1 MWRMSQPMVTCL
13 QTSVLLGYTRL
24 SRIALATDSYSELSH
39 KRLKDM
45 GTDNY
50 SELSHKR
57 LKAIGVLKRKRQKD
71 NNNKEKR
78 DPKCIGHLTLLF
90 YFA

>member
-1 MWRMSQPMVTCL
+1 M
-13 QTSVLLGYTRL
+13 G
-24 SRIALATDSYSELSH
+24 TDNYSELSH

-57 LKAIGVLKRKRQKD
+57 LNDMGVLKKKRQKD

-78 DPKCIGHLTLLF
+78 DPKCTGHLTLLF
-90 YFA
+90 YFV